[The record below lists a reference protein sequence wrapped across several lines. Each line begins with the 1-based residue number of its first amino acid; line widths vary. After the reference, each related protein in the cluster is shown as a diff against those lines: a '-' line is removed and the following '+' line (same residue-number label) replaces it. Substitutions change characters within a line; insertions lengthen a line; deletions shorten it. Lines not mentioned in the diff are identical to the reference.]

1 MQAFVEPLKE
11 LAEFEEIQKE
21 IPFSF
26 MYFSYSLAMYIR
38 SRSGILGLY
47 VD

>member
-21 IPFSF
+21 KKKQKGMIQIAGCVSSQKTFNVCSW
-26 MYFSYSLAMYIR
+26 R
-38 SRSGILGLY
+38 
-47 VD
+47 